1 MKKLVGILVVLLAIS
16 VAFSVTAVTLNP
28 YLEGNLW
35 GKVELDKTGL
45 TTDLGFDV
53 YSIGFGA
60 AADVDGLTFS
70 LAIDLV
76 APSVTLDSFTVEN
89 EKASASW
96 YAAKSFG
103 YDDGYGL
110 SWFSYYGTTKGTTF
124 VLNLKELG
132 LQAATQE
139 PDLLG
144 ASDRIALRG
153 AWDIFSF
160 AAQTGLKD
168 LKWSGD
174 VILEASLTP
183 FKGLTVMGGVDA
195 SDLTGT
201 PVFNYVVDVGYVL
214 EVGLLTLNP
223 YARYSDALGQWV
235 GLNVGYGIGVL
246 TIDANVQYDIAANA
260 LGAWIQPVIS
270 KDGIG
275 YAGVKFVYNYDFVT
289 PAQTMELGFLVKSLG
304 WTAGPVSLDVF
315 VGSGD
320 FRTRDDVD
328 LVGFGYDILTDVLAD
343 WTNISAYVKSAL
355 SLEMGSFKP
364 TIGASGGYYIKDS
377 ASALNVNVSFPVLDL
392 VTFSAS
398 VDILPAVDWSLGLY
412 FDKYF

>member
-160 AAQTGLKD
+160 SAQTGLKD

-183 FKGLTVMGGVDA
+183 FKGLTVTGGVDA

-328 LVGFGYDILTDVLAD
+328 LVGFGYEILTDVLAD

>member
-1 MKKLVGILVVLLAIS
+1 
-16 VAFSVTAVTLNP
+16 
-28 YLEGNLW
+28 
-35 GKVELDKTGL
+35 
-45 TTDLGFDV
+45 
-53 YSIGFGA
+53 
-60 AADVDGLTFS
+60 
-70 LAIDLV
+70 
-76 APSVTLDSFTVEN
+76 
-89 EKASASW
+89 
-96 YAAKSFG
+96 
-103 YDDGYGL
+103 
-110 SWFSYYGTTKGTTF
+110 
-124 VLNLKELG
+124 
-132 LQAATQE
+132 
-139 PDLLG
+139 
-144 ASDRIALRG
+144 
-153 AWDIFSF
+153 
-160 AAQTGLKD
+160 
-168 LKWSGD
+168 
-174 VILEASLTP
+174 
-183 FKGLTVMGGVDA
+183 
-195 SDLTGT
+195 
-201 PVFNYVVDVGYVL
+201 VFNYVVDVGYVL

-320 FRTRDDVD
+320 FRTRDDVY
-328 LVGFGYDILTDVLAD
+328 LVGFGYEILTDVLAD
-343 WTNISAYVKSAL
+343 WTNISAYAEGAL

>member
-160 AAQTGLKD
+160 SAQTGLKD

-183 FKGLTVMGGVDA
+183 FKGLTVTGGVDA

-320 FRTRDDVD
+320 FRTRDDVN
-328 LVGFGYDILTDVLAD
+328 LVGFGYEILTDVLAD
-343 WTNISAYVKSAL
+343 WTNISAYAEGAL

-392 VTFSAS
+392 VTFSAN
-398 VDILPAVDWSLGLY
+398 VDILPAVDWSLGLS
-412 FDKYF
+412 FAKYF

>member
-160 AAQTGLKD
+160 SAQTGLKD

-183 FKGLTVMGGVDA
+183 FKGLTVTGGVDA

-328 LVGFGYDILTDVLAD
+328 LVGFGYEILTDVLAD

-398 VDILPAVDWSLGLY
+398 VDILPAVDWSVGLY
-412 FDKYF
+412 FSKTF